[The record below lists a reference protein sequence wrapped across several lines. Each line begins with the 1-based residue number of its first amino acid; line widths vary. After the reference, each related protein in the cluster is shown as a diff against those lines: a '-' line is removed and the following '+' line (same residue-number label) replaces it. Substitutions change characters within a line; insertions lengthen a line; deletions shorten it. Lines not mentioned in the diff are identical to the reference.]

1 MFYSSMNSLEGLVGE
16 NKRGLQKLGQMK
28 CVLHNLPLW
37 EISIITKRN
46 ISIYGKKFEN
56 LEFPVNLELTSYLGG
71 R

>member
-16 NKRGLQKLGQMK
+16 NNKRGLQNLGQMK

-37 EISIITKRN
+37 EISIITK
-46 ISIYGKKFEN
+46 KFEN